1 MVAGHLR
8 VQNGYWQMIL
18 SYKDS
23 TGKRRTK
30 SVTTHLKEKGNKRR
44 AEAMLLDLRRA
55 FTKEQHHDLQ
65 NGPMFSNF
73 MRDWLAQIR
82 PTVAPTTF
90 ASYCRV
96 VEQSI
101 IPYFEERQITLQT
114 LTTGDITNYY
124 DWLLHKGLSST
135 SVLRH
140 HANIHTALEKAV
152 ALGLIEAN
160 PARQASKPRRA
171 DFLPQT
177 YSAEEASQLL
187 NLLHGQTLEL
197 PVALA
202 LVFGLRRSEVL
213 GLRWEALDLD
223 RRLLSIR
230 CAVTQ
235 TSLHGKS
242 KVHSR
247 EVLKRKASYRTLPI
261 PENILP
267 LLHRYQRE
275 SGWLCLNE
283 NGVPFRPDQLSRHFQ
298 SFLQKNNL
306 RKIRFH
312 DLRHSCAGILI
323 SSGVPLLEVQQ
334 WLGHSTYQTTA
345 DLYVHLD
352 FSTKLKR
359 SETINTIL
367 EKE

>member
-1 MVAGHLR
+1 M
-8 VQNGYWQMIL
+8 
-18 SYKDS
+18 
-23 TGKRRTK
+23 
-30 SVTTHLKEKGNKRR
+30 E
-44 AEAMLLDLRRA
+44 
-55 FTKEQHHDLQ
+55 
-65 NGPMFSNF
+65 
-73 MRDWLAQIR
+73 
-82 PTVAPTTF
+82 
-90 ASYCRV
+90 
-96 VEQSI
+96 
-101 IPYFEERQITLQT
+101 
-114 LTTGDITNYY
+114 
-124 DWLLHKGLSST
+124 
-135 SVLRH
+135 
-140 HANIHTALEKAV
+140 
-152 ALGLIEAN
+152 
-160 PARQASKPRRA
+160 
-171 DFLPQT
+171 
-177 YSAEEASQLL
+177 
-187 NLLHGQTLEL
+187 
-197 PVALA
+197 
-202 LVFGLRRSEVL
+202 
-213 GLRWEALDLD
+213 

-267 LLHRYQRE
+267 LLRRYQRE
-275 SGWLCLNE
+275 NGWLCLDE
-283 NGVPFRPDQLSRHFQ
+283 SGAPFRPDQLSRRFQ

-352 FSTKLKR
+352 FSTKLKS
-359 SETINTIL
+359 SETINAIL